1 MAMANSSSYRRANG
15 KMSGVTFIQRLETTG
30 GLAPA
35 TGCDATTVG
44 AGARVPYTAAYY
56 FLKAEGDDD

>member
-30 GLAPA
+30 RAPA

-44 AGARVPYTAAYY
+44 AGARVPYTVAYY